1 MFPPA
6 NQPRFTLT
14 LDSGPNELKVLE
26 FKGKEAISQPYRF
39 DLELISERSDLA
51 LEELLHRQAFLG
63 FDDWGS
69 GVHGQV
75 YSVAQ
80 GIRANA

>member
-26 FKGKEAISQPYRF
+26 FKGRKPSASPI
-39 DLELISERSDLA
+39 A
-51 LEELLHRQAFLG
+51 LTWNWSA
-63 FDDWGS
+63 S
-69 GVHGQV
+69 GLTWRWKSSCIARHF
-75 YSVAQ
+75 
-80 GIRANA
+80 